1 MNLSIF
7 GWLHSLHIQF
17 NGYFL
22 QGEALNYQL
31 IPTMSWL
38 KLTRSEMKKG
48 IHILTMII
56 SHQQS
61 DATWNRSRR
70 LTCRSWPKLP
80 TSHTGTASRTSTST
94 WQTSASTTTSPKLAL
109 ANIAKLMCY
118 AQTIVCWVYPA
129 LCWHVMYHFIYVAKR
144 PIATSR
150 WYLISKTC
158 SKYSDHVFKL
168 FFGCPF

>member
-80 TSHTGTASRTSTST
+80 TSRTGTAFRTSTST

-109 ANIAKLMCY
+109 ANIAKLLCY
-118 AQTIVCWVYPA
+118 VQTIVCCFYPA
-129 LCWHVMYHFIYVAKR
+129 LCHVMYHFIHVVKLPVA
-144 PIATSR
+144 SR
-150 WYLISKTC
+150 RRYLISKAC
-158 SKYSDHVFKL
+158 STYSRVKL